1 MYAVV
6 ERGTPVP
13 PSQQVAALIRAQI
26 ESGELPPGSPLPSIA
41 RLAQE
46 HEIATNTVRK
56 TLRILKAEGLIESV
70 PGYGTFVRSGT
81 PRQPGG

>member
-6 ERGTPVP
+6 ERGTAVP
-13 PSQQVAALIRAQI
+13 PSRQLAALLRDQI
-26 ESGELPPGSPLPSIA
+26 ASGELAAGSMLPSIA

-56 TLRILKAEGLIESV
+56 ALRILKNEGLIETV
-70 PGYGTFVRSGT
+70 VGYGTFVKGHAGS
-81 PRQPGG
+81 